1 MTPPHTPLTKC
12 SYLTPDK
19 KLNFDAFCSDDI
31 DVIFSEIGKVTKAK
45 GIQNMLC
52 TT

>member
-31 DVIFSEIGKVTKAK
+31 DVIFSEIGKITK